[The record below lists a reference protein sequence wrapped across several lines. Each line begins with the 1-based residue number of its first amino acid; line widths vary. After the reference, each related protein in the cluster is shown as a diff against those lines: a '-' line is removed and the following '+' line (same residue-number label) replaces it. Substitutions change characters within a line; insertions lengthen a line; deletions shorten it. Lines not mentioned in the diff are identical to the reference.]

1 MPTIG
6 EFIKAVEEAEQKR
19 GKEKIEFGK
28 NYIIGYDLAAP
39 NGKDYSAV
47 SMLCCNCNTIIH
59 SKVFEGEEL
68 PLPLPKKCP
77 CCGVRFEKLLSQSI
91 EEAAQALSEAIEDF
105 KSELFKAL
113 KIPQIVDWL
122 NKQIAKIS

>member
-59 SKVFEGEEL
+59 M
-68 PLPLPKKCP
+68 PKKCP
-77 CCGVRFEKLLSQSI
+77 CCGVRFEPEVI
-91 EEAAQALSEAIEDF
+91 IR
-105 KSELFKAL
+105 AL
-113 KIPQIVDWL
+113 KIPQQVS
-122 NKQIAKIS
+122 KSP